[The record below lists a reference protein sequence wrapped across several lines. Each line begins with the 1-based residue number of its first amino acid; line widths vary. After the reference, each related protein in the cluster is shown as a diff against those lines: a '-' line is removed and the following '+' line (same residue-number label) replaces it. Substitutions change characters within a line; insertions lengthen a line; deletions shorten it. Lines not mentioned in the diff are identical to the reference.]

1 MKIFNFIINIS
12 TNKIIQSSKKFL
24 MLVLSSESIERV
36 PYERNELKFLIM
48 LKLLN
53 MYLKKAINFVEHD
66 INVGQCM
73 TILTV

>member
-24 MLVLSSESIERV
+24 VLVLSSESIERV

>member
-24 MLVLSSESIERV
+24 VLVLSSESIERV
-36 PYERNELKFLIM
+36 PYERNE